1 MITSRQNPLVKD
13 LRQLHRSKTRRQQ
26 QCLLLE
32 GTHLLEIAL
41 QQGYPLEV
49 LCYTEAWQA
58 KYPNLAA
65 TAQRQAAR
73 PETVSEAVL
82 GTIATTV
89 HPDGVVATL
98 DDHYLPRQAASP
110 LRLGLLLAAIQDP
123 GNVGT
128 MMRTAAAA
136 GADGVWLGPG
146 TAAVD
151 HPKVLR
157 ASAGMALR
165 FPVIPATE
173 LGETIAEFR
182 QQGVAIVATTMTAD
196 CAYWD
201 WDWRSPTVIVMG
213 NEGAG
218 LSPEVQALADGQ
230 VSIPQTP
237 GVESLNVAIAAG
249 LLLYEAQRQRRNP
262 R

>member
-13 LRQLHRSKTRRQQ
+13 LRQLHRSKSRRQQ

-32 GTHLLEIAL
+32 GTHLLEVAL

-58 KYPNLAA
+58 KYPPLAA
-65 TAQRQAAR
+65 AAQRQAAR
-73 PETVSEAVL
+73 TEVVSEAVL
-82 GTIATTV
+82 TTVATTV
-89 HPDGVVATL
+89 HPDGVVAIL
-98 DDHYLPRQAASP
+98 DDHHLPRQAASP

-128 MMRTAAAA
+128 MIRTAAAA
-136 GADGVWLGPG
+136 GADGLWLGPG
-146 TAAVD
+146 TAAAD

-165 FPVIPATE
+165 FPVLPTADV
-173 LGETIAEFR
+173 GETIATLK
-182 QQGVAIVATTMTAD
+182 QQGVAIVATTMGAD
-196 CAYWD
+196 CVYWD
-201 WDWRSPTVIVMG
+201 WDWRSPSLIVLG

-218 LSPEVQALADGQ
+218 LGEEIQALADGQ
-230 VSIPQTP
+230 VSIPQTS

-249 LLLYEAQRQRRNP
+249 LLLYEAQRQRRNE
-262 R
+262 